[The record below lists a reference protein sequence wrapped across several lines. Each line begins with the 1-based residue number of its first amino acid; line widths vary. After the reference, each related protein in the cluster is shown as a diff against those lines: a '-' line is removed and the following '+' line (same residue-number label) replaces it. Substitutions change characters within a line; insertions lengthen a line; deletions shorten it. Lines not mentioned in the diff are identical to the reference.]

1 MDQKKRIKILR
12 DWAEGKF
19 RPPTSHNGN
28 GVVKPTL
35 PTETVYRPV
44 EGIKC
49 HRCDFRQLPL
59 GERKADAIITDIPWD
74 GKWLEH
80 VEDFAA
86 WCAAKLKPDGI
97 VTTLYSAHNLDR
109 LLAGLTKHL
118 HYIWTCVS
126 PLSKGRPSL
135 SPYLVRH
142 CTLCVVCSNTRKPYF
157 HQRPKDLLPET
168 CGEERRWHEH
178 QQSLSVTQYLVET
191 FAPEGSL
198 VIDPCSGGWTT
209 AVACYRA
216 GASFSAVT
224 TARTAW
230 TWRDEDSRSYYSLN
244 LSQPNNPKTQGERRW
259 KRPKSASTG

>member
-1 MDQKKRIKILR
+1 LHRLEAEVERLTVLESARHKQQLVRELLR
-12 DWAEGKF
+12 EF
-19 RPPTSHNGN
+19 R
-28 GVVKPTL
+28 L
-35 PTETVYRPV
+35 PE
-44 EGIKC
+44 
-49 HRCDFRQLPL
+49 
-59 GERKADAIITDIPWD
+59 ADAIITDIPWD

-109 LLAGLTKHL
+109 LLADSRSTPLHL
-118 HYIWTCVS
+118 DVLQ
-126 PLSKGRPSL
+126 PLVKGRPSL

-142 CTLCVVCSNTRKPYF
+142 CTLCVVYSNTRKPYF

-168 CGEERRWHEH
+168 CGEEHRWHEH

-198 VIDPCSGGWTT
+198 VVDPCSGGWTT

-216 GASFSAVT
+216 GRKFLGSDDRPDCLDV
-224 TARTAW
+224 ARRRFT
-230 TWRDEDSRSYYSLN
+230 ELLQPYSHV
-244 LSQPNNPKTQGERRW
+244 PRR
-259 KRPKSASTG
+259 